1 MLTLNQITG
10 YLLEKYG
17 VVVTPGMFTAFRMHI
32 RRMIAESP
40 ELQIAYE
47 NAPGEPKL
55 FGDEFRRSIEGKT
68 RKYLLNIKGNM
79 GLNYKSIDKERYPL
93 SPKMNETSKINMFIE
108 YLFNEKYNF
117 DEETYAKDVI
127 AFNKF
132 LQSEED
138 FTTENLHLL
147 AKIKNPG
154 KYYVSKKTK
163 RK

>member
-1 MLTLNQITG
+1 MPTLNQITG

-17 VVVTPGMFTAFRMHI
+17 VVVTPNTFATFRMHI

-55 FGDEFRRSIEGKT
+55 FSSEFRRSIEGKT
-68 RKYLLNIKGNM
+68 RKYLLKLKGNA
-79 GLNYKSIDKERYPL
+79 GLNYSTIDSARYPL
-93 SPKMNETSKINMFIE
+93 RPKIDETSKINMFIE
-108 YLFNEKYNF
+108 HLFNEKYNF
-117 DEETYAKDVI
+117 DEEAYGQDVI

-132 LQSEED
+132 LQSEDD
-138 FTTENLHLL
+138 FTPENLQLL

-154 KYYVSKKTK
+154 KYYISKKTK

>member
-17 VVVTPGMFTAFRMHI
+17 VVVTPNTFAMFRMHV
-32 RRMIAESP
+32 RYMIAESP
-40 ELQIAYE
+40 ELQTTYE
-47 NAPGEPKL
+47 NTPGKPKL
-55 FGDEFRRSIEGKT
+55 FSDEFRRSIEGKT
-68 RKYLLNIKGNM
+68 RKYLLKLKGNA
-79 GLNYKSIDKERYPL
+79 GLNYSSIDSTRYPL
-93 SPKMNETSKINMFIE
+93 QPKMDETSKINMFIE

-117 DEETYAKDVI
+117 DEEAYAKDVI
-127 AFNKF
+127 TFNKF
-132 LQSEED
+132 LQSDEE

-154 KYYVSKKTK
+154 KYYVSKKNK